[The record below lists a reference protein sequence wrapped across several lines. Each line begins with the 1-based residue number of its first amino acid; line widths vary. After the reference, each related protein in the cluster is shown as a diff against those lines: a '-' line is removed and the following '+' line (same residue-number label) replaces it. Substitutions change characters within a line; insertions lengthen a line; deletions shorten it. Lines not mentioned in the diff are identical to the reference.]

1 MVAMQAKNSEVFAE
15 FSIREEKADEIVFFK
30 GNTLK
35 GSSSRLL
42 IGYQKG

>member
-1 MVAMQAKNSEVFAE
+1 MIALQAKNSEIFAE

-30 GNTLK
+30 GNSLK
-35 GSSSRLL
+35 GSFSRLL